1 MDYSNTFLI
10 ILRRYTKKIFPLRF
24 IRFVQKILY
33 KKNYEDNFDKKML
46 ETLKKDYVVFDIGAN
61 IGFYTEK
68 FAKKVG
74 SKGKVFAFEPVSES
88 ASKIK
93 DLQKKYPYINLDQ
106 FVVGDQN
113 CMVPF
118 DINRVDVAEENTN
131 EYFSSMVSLEKKDS
145 KAIKVQMHTLDFLTR
160 RYGCPDF
167 IKIDVEGF
175 ELNVLLGAEKVLSSN
190 HLKHIFI
197 EIHFSILEKRGE
209 IFGPKKINNLLKNF
223 GFKIKYIDP
232 SHIYAFRK

>member
-10 ILRRYTKKIFPLRF
+10 ILRKYTKKIFPPRF
-24 IRFVQKILY
+24 IRFIQKLLY

-46 ETLKKDYVVFDIGAN
+46 ETLRKDYIVFDIGAN
-61 IGFYTEK
+61 IGFYTKK
-68 FAKKVG
+68 FARKVG
-74 SKGKVFAFEPVSES
+74 PKGRVFAFEPVPES

-93 DLQKKYPYINLDQ
+93 DLQEKYPCINLDQ
-106 FVVGDQN
+106 FVIGDQN

-118 DINRVDVAEENTN
+118 DINCIDVVEENTN
-131 EYFSSMVSLEKKDS
+131 EYFSSMVSLEKKDDE
-145 KAIKVQMHTLDFLTR
+145 AIKIQMYTLDFLTQ

-175 ELNVLLGAEKVLSSN
+175 ELNVLLGAEKVLSNN

-197 EIHFSILEKRGE
+197 EIHFSILEQRGV
-209 IFGPKKINNLLKNF
+209 IFGPKKINDLLKKS